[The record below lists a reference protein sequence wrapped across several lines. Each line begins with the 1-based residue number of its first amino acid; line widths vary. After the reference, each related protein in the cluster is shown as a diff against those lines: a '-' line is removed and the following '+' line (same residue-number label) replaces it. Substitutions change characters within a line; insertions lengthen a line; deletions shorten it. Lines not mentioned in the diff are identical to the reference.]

1 MWRGDKAVGIE
12 FSVAVER
19 HTLSQFIARS
29 SRRPIYRVRGK
40 KKISAHHNFGAL
52 IGDAGAVT
60 PAANQRVFLARRSY
74 STTAGDV
81 LVIYYLHPKA

>member
-40 KKISAHHNFGAL
+40 KNLAH
-52 IGDAGAVT
+52 III
-60 PAANQRVFLARRSY
+60 LARSLEMRAQSPPLQIN
-74 STTAGDV
+74 GFF
-81 LVIYYLHPKA
+81 